1 MRDTRK
7 TERIELET
15 LRLVGKIEF
24 IGPNKTGTYQFEW
37 SQCLSRLESRVAYFS
52 QDIRREGAV
61 GGFSWPAPNVGM
73 AQVDKFLAES
83 SNWPASI
90 PAVFPRF
97 HDIYKDAGI
106 GDLCHFWLISSAKW
120 IGKVGLKYDHRG
132 AVKPKVLQAVRHA
145 SNHFV

>member
-52 QDIRREGAV
+52 QDIRRDGAV

-83 SNWPASI
+83 SGGI
-90 PAVFPRF
+90 PSLSRHIQRRWHWGSLPLLVDQLREVDWQGRLEVRSPR
-97 HDIYKDAGI
+97 
-106 GDLCHFWLISSAKW
+106 
-120 IGKVGLKYDHRG
+120 RG
-132 AVKPKVLQAVRHA
+132 
-145 SNHFV
+145 